1 MNPVEP
7 NKKIAI
13 RLFEEVWNQ
22 GRVEL
27 IHEFVHPGA
36 ITYDLEG
43 PGVVT
48 NSFDAFRTFHSQ
60 MRGAIPD
67 LKITI
72 LDVIAEND
80 KVVLR
85 THSHGTHLGPDLG
98 MPPTGNAVDFA
109 AVVILRFEN
118 GRIAES
124 WNFLDQL
131 SFYQQLRVL
140 NVR

>member
-1 MNPVEP
+1 MSTNRL
-7 NKKIAI
+7 IAL
-13 RLFEEVWNQ
+13 RFFEEVWNQ
-22 GRVEL
+22 GHIERIYEL
-27 IHEFVHPGA
+27 VHSDA

-48 NSFDAFRTFHSQ
+48 NSFEAFSTFHSQ

-72 LDVIAEND
+72 LDTIAEED

-85 THSHGTHLGPDLG
+85 THSNGTHLGPDLG
-98 MPPTGNAVDFA
+98 MPPTGNPIDFA
-109 AVVILRFEN
+109 AVVILRFRD
-118 GRIAES
+118 GKIAEA

>member
-1 MNPVEP
+1 MLTNRSV
-7 NKKIAI
+7 AL

-22 GRVEL
+22 GHIEL
-27 IHEFVHPGA
+27 IPELVHSDA

-48 NSFDAFRTFHSQ
+48 NSFATFKVFHSQ

-72 LDVIAEND
+72 LDTIAEED

-85 THSHGTHLGPDLG
+85 TQSNGTHLGSDLG
-98 MPPTGNAVDFA
+98 MPPTGNPIDFA
-109 AVVILRFEN
+109 AVVILRFRD
-118 GRIAES
+118 GKIAES
-124 WNFLDQL
+124 WNFIDQL